1 MRWNYTAGGNGWK
14 AFCFLAARKH
24 SRVFRGKEPGRDRAP
39 VLGRLHASGLVVK
52 NITVNQSASTQSSQE
67 VDAKRRT
74 SGDDTLFQVRYPVTH
89 FFTLHSP
96 DAPVSWKNFLFDMC
110 VCTMVCVRRR
120 EDSLRC
126 WSSLSIMKQAL
137 LGFTSVYIG
146 MSGPRAPTVSHV
158 PCSGAGMIGAWAA
171 AWVPGI

>member
-1 MRWNYTAGGNGWK
+1 MEGCLFPGSQEAQQS
-14 AFCFLAARKH
+14 LQ
-24 SRVFRGKEPGRDRAP
+24 GKEPGRDRAP
-39 VLGRLHASGLVVK
+39 VIGRLHASGLVVK
-52 NITVNQSASTQSSQE
+52 ENITVNQSASTQSSQE

-110 VCTMVCVRRR
+110 VCTMVCVRRC

-126 WSSLSIMKQAL
+126 WFSLSIMKQAL

-158 PCSGAGMIGAWAA
+158 PRSGAGMIGAWAA